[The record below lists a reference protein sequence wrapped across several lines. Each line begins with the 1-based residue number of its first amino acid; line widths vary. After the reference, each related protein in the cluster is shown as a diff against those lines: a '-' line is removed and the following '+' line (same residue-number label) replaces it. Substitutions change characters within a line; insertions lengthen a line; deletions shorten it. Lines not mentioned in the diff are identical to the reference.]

1 MNFNILFLIRS
12 MGSKLEGGAEINLRN
27 YIEEL
32 RERGH
37 DYICLSDYLCLI
49 SSKEHINSNS
59 LRRIPFLL
67 IIYSIILFV
76 LRKKNSHFSHV
87 HVHSNG
93 YQIFLGYLIA
103 FITRSN
109 LIIKVTRIGEDTI
122 ITRDNRDNVKQSNFQ
137 KLRSKLFSLLRKS
150 KIVKIHYLT
159 ETAYNNDNYSR
170 QKLLCPNI
178 TKPPKYERERSSLGN
193 VVICSRFIKR
203 KNIDKTLDQLLN
215 LEYSI
220 NKIFIVGDGPLFNT
234 FQLKYSRYKEV
245 IFLGKVSNEK
255 VKKIYS
261 KSEFYI
267 NLSDSEGMSN
277 STIEA
282 LSYGCKVILSK
293 IPENYDTGKKFA
305 IYQNLNLENLTD
317 SFKLASKLN
326 HYEISEY
333 AYKRFVSKGSIEKY
347 LNILYS

>member
-1 MNFNILFLIRS
+1 

-32 RERGH
+32 QERGNNF
-37 DYICLSDYLCLI
+37 ICLSDYLCLI
-49 SSKEHINSNS
+49 SNQKNINFNFI
-59 LRRIPFLL
+59 RRIPFLL
-67 IIYSIILFV
+67 IIYSIILYI
-76 LRKKNSHFSHV
+76 LRKKSSNVSNI

-93 YQIFLGYLIA
+93 YQIFLGYIIA
-103 FITRSN
+103 FLTRTK
-109 LIIKVTRIGEDTI
+109 LIIKVTRIGKDTI
-122 ITRDNRDNVKQSNFQ
+122 ITRDKGSYIKQSKFQ
-137 KLRSKLFSLLRKS
+137 KLRSKLFSLIRKS

-159 ETAYNNDNYSR
+159 ETAYHFDNYSR

-178 TKPPKYERERSSLGN
+178 TKPPKYERERPSLGN

-215 LEYSI
+215 LEYPI
-220 NKIFIVGDGPLFNT
+220 NKIFIIGDGPLFNT
-234 FQLKYSRYKEV
+234 FQLKYSRYEEI

-261 KSEFYI
+261 KAEFYI

-282 LSYGCKVILSK
+282 LAYGCKVILSN
-293 IPENYDTGKKFA
+293 IPENYDTGGKFA
-305 IYQNLNLENLTD
+305 IYQTLNGENLTE

-326 HYEISEY
+326 HSEISEY